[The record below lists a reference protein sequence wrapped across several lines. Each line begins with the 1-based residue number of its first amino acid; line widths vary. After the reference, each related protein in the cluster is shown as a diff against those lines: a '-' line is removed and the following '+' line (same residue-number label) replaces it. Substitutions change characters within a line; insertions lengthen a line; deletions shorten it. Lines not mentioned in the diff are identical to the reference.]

1 MEDSVPLPGAESL
14 LHPENPSSIAEIKEA
29 EEIGNNKNEA
39 KGGEQKP
46 SGFINNLISNLV
58 TADEPDNKRGQK
70 KDDDE
75 QRETMAEGKGEEKG
89 GGLLDHLISN
99 LVSPLSPKAGD
110 ISQEKGTQPFKING
124 NEDQSGS
131 EEHVASSP
139 SNGGLIK
146 NVISNFFHHPTEA
159 DEAKD
164 QNEKNNEEEILK
176 IAEENHH
183 KKQKTEESGGVSII
197 DNIVSHLPTSLRE
210 DVAPT
215 ADEASILIH
224 SIIHD

>member
-1 MEDSVPLPGAESL
+1 MEDSVPGTESL
-14 LHPENPSSIAEIKEA
+14 LHPENPTSIAEIKEA
-29 EEIGNNKNEA
+29 EEVDNNKNEA

-58 TADEPDNKRGQK
+58 TADE
-70 KDDDE
+70 DDE
-75 QRETMAEGKGEEKG
+75 QRETVAKGKSEEKG
-89 GGLLDHLISN
+89 GGLLDHLLSN

-139 SNGGLIK
+139 SSRGLIK
-146 NVISNFFHHPTEA
+146 NVISNFFHHPSEP

-164 QNEKNNEEEILK
+164 QNEKKNEGRNS
-176 IAEENHH
+176 ENCRR
-183 KKQKTEESGGVSII
+183 KSSQKTK
-197 DNIVSHLPTSLRE
+197 DRRE
-210 DVAPT
+210 WW
-215 ADEASILIH
+215 SKH
-224 SIIHD
+224 H